1 MATIWTGTL
10 VINGPSGL
18 LATPKTVYLN
28 SAFTHKVSETEYVDN
43 AGVTQTGTLVQY
55 KLGDG
60 ADLVNLVFS
69 TALATVVNSMNTQ
82 PSVGTDTLN
91 MYSIDILDAVGGT
104 VQYAVTVETS
114 KIWWVEA
121 ASLTES
127 YMTVYNSTLDNRYN
141 YIVDEAVA
149 TIQSDINN

>member
-69 TALATVVNSMNTQ
+69 GSYGPIVNSINTQ

-91 MYSIDILDAVGGT
+91 MYTIDVLDALGGT
-104 VQYAVTVETS
+104 VQYQVTVETA
-114 KIWWVEA
+114 KIWWIEA

-127 YMTVYNSTLDNRYN
+127 YMTVYNSTLDNRFN
-141 YIVDEAVA
+141 YIADETPANIESV
-149 TIQSDINN
+149 INN

>member
-91 MYSIDILDAVGGT
+91 MYSIDILDAIGGT